1 MAASRCKNIR
11 RLQANNT
18 GMKKLR
24 IAIVGTRGVP
34 NHYGGY
40 EQATEFLSTGLVK
53 KGYAVTVYNSSSHLY
68 QEKNWNGVEII
79 HCYDPE
85 DKIGTAGQFI
95 YDFNC
100 IRDARKKNYDAI
112 LLMGYTSSSVWGK
125 LYPKKSVIISNM
137 DGLEWKRSKYSK
149 PVQKFLNYAEKLAVK
164 YSDFLL
170 ADSVEI
176 QSYLQD
182 KYKTGS
188 RYIPYGANV
197 YSNESEELLK
207 QYAVRRYN
215 YYLVIARMVPENN
228 IEIILD
234 GFTNIDSDKKFLVL
248 GNIDN
253 KHGKYLQQKFHPDE
267 RILFP
272 GAVYDQQTLQSLR
285 AFTSLYFHGH
295 SVGGTNPSLLEAMA
309 SKALIVAHENAF
321 NKAILGDDACYFRT
335 AEDVAAIIMT
345 GVQNDKEKMICNNLQ
360 KIKKYYSWDT
370 IVDQYEE
377 YILQCINQVNK

>member
-1 MAASRCKNIR
+1 
-11 RLQANNT
+11 
-18 GMKKLR
+18 MKKLS

-53 KGYAVTVYNSSSHLY
+53 KGHTVTVYNSSSHIY
-68 QEKNWNGVEII
+68 KENNWNGVEII

-100 IRDARKKNYDAI
+100 IRDARKKNYDVI

-125 LYPKKSVIISNM
+125 IYPKKSVIISNM

-149 PVQKFLNYAEKLAVK
+149 PVQKFLHYAEKLAVK

-176 QSYLQD
+176 QSYLHN

-188 RYIPYGANV
+188 RYIPYGANI
-197 YSNESEELLK
+197 YANESEESLK
-207 QYAVRRYN
+207 QYRVRRYN
-215 YYLVIARMVPENN
+215 YYLIIARMVPENN

-234 GFTNIDSDKKFLVL
+234 GFTNTDSDKKFLVL
-248 GNIDN
+248 GNTDN
-253 KHGKYLQQKFHPDE
+253 KYGKYLQQKFSSDE

-272 GAVYDQQTLQSLR
+272 GAVYDQQCLHSLR

-309 SKALIVAHENAF
+309 SKALIVAHDNAF
-321 NKAILGDDACYFRT
+321 NKAILGQDACYFQT
-335 AEDVAAIIMT
+335 AEDVAAIVMT
-345 GVQNDKEKMICNNLQ
+345 GIHEEKDKMICNNLQ

-370 IVDQYEE
+370 IVDQYED
-377 YILQCINQVNK
+377 YILQCINQVTK